1 MFPDLAPCPGDERH
15 LSYYICADDAF
26 PLKGNIMKSY
36 GYKVMMVERRIYNYR
51 ISRARRVVENA
62 LGTMANR
69 FRMFHTRIG
78 LELADVMTSIVDF
91 VVQVIMG

>member
-1 MFPDLAPCPGDERH
+1 
-15 LSYYICADDAF
+15 
-26 PLKGNIMKSY
+26 MKPY

-62 LGTMANR
+62 FGIMANR
-69 FRMFHTRIG
+69 FRVFHTRIG

-91 VVQVIMG
+91 VGQVIMAMPGERLSPCKISMMLAPWMPRKC